1 MLKLGHFFGVLT
13 KDRLLLLSFIL
24 FPFAMEPDGAKLEA
38 NKNALLGAGVIL
50 LTLAYLL
57 SALYYVRWR
66 RSIYLFN
73 SLFLYD
79 DLIFPMHFST
89 LDNH

>member
-1 MLKLGHFFGVLT
+1 
-13 KDRLLLLSFIL
+13 
-24 FPFAMEPDGAKLEA
+24 MEPNGAELGA
-38 NKNALLGAGVIL
+38 NKNALLGTAVIL

-73 SLFLYD
+73 SLFLYGLLRINPLLVFD
-79 DLIFPMHFST
+79 VMQHHADYMYIQCLFYIFHPR
-89 LDNH
+89 NV

>member
-1 MLKLGHFFGVLT
+1 
-13 KDRLLLLSFIL
+13 
-24 FPFAMEPDGAKLEA
+24 MEPNGAELGA
-38 NKNALLGAGVIL
+38 NKNALLGTAVIL

-73 SLFLYD
+73 SLFLYG
-79 DLIFPMHFST
+79 LYV
-89 LDNH
+89 